1 MEPMM
6 NKQAWLTGLSL
17 LAMTHAAHPALLRPV
32 GSLTA
37 ATVKLSDLFDDLD
50 AGVDRVIGP
59 GPAPGGRIIVE
70 AAQLGAIA
78 RQFGVDWRPSSQS
91 DHVVLERPGRP
102 ISRDEILHPLRA
114 ALDGVGAPADA
125 ELELPG
131 FAPPLIVAEGRAEI
145 AIAQLEYDST
155 NGRFTATVAI
165 SGAGISSQK
174 IRLLGTVIEMIE
186 IPVPTHRLLVGSVVR
201 AEDLQPARMRAG
213 PLTNDVAR
221 GAEQVLGL
229 AARRTISRGQP
240 IVLADLGKPVL
251 VAKGAHVSLQL
262 QSGALIVSANGQAME
277 SGALGDRITVLNP
290 TSRSVIEA
298 EIIGAGR
305 ARVLPDSAP
314 IVQPGGTRVSSAN
327 FGAGS
332 VLR

>member
-1 MEPMM
+1 MM
-6 NKQAWLTGLSL
+6 NKQTWLTGLSL
-17 LAMTHAAHPALLRPV
+17 LALTQAAHPALLRPA
-32 GSLTA
+32 GSLTS
-37 ATVKLSDLFDDLD
+37 ATVKLSDLFDDLA
-50 AGVDRVIGP
+50 AGVDRVIGS

-78 RQFGVDWRPSSQS
+78 RQFGVDWRPASQS
-91 DHVVLERPGRP
+91 DRVVLERPGRLL
-102 ISRDEILHPLRA
+102 SRDEILQPLRA

-131 FAPPLIVAEGRAEI
+131 FAPPLIAAEGRAEI
-145 AIAQLEYDST
+145 GIEQLEYDGT
-155 NGRFTATVAI
+155 NNRFTATVAI

-174 IRLLGTVIEMIE
+174 IRLAGTLIEMIE
-186 IPVPTHRLLVGSVVR
+186 LPVPTHRLLAGSVVR

-213 PLTNDVAR
+213 PLTNDVAH
-221 GAEQVLGL
+221 GVEQIIGL

-240 IVLADLGKPVL
+240 IALADLGKPVL
-251 VAKGAHVSLQL
+251 VAKGARVSLLL

-314 IVQPGGTRVSSAN
+314 IVPPDGTRVISAN
-327 FGAGS
+327 SGAAP